1 MQGGRV
7 GALVP
12 PAFEHAFEHSSGTGH
27 VVLLVPESMA
37 EYGRTIYELLREF
50 DRRGCDVIVASLPP
64 REGLGL
70 AIADR
75 LRRAAAKI

>member
-1 MQGGRV
+1 
-7 GALVP
+7 
-12 PAFEHAFEHSSGTGH
+12 

-37 EYGRTIYELLREF
+37 EYARKIYELLREF

-75 LRRAAAKI
+75 LRRAAGRI